1 MANMT
6 KKVVLEPAALV
17 ILSNRFGF
25 LADDTSSGEEI
36 SVTLTRGWS
45 FIEEIGQL
53 PLFSE
58 SVLEECPTFFSE
70 FGEYDGG
77 GGRTGPSPAK

>member
-1 MANMT
+1 
-6 KKVVLEPAALV
+6 
-17 ILSNRFGF
+17 

-36 SVTLTRGWS
+36 SVTLTCGWS

-77 GGRTGPSPAK
+77 GGRTGLSPAK